1 MRLLIFLFILYIL
14 FYFITSNYFLII
26 VPLVIISVLVLISI
40 RSLIDNIKLIRNK
53 KVHKNQRIAYDTI
66 GIYITSVVLSMVII
80 TFLASVFVNYTK
92 NTIDSYNY
100 HNSNYYEYKSDYEID
115 ILQPILL
122 FDGIELCILFM
133 LFCTNHYISSVYEID
148 EYYAKTEK
156 KSIAN
161 SNKSSV
167 SKPNSIAVE
176 HKEESKINQ
185 DTPIKTNEF
194 KDIPNYKSHSNIIRP
209 KVVIK
214 SPTRTY
220 KQKISKFDNL
230 NPESLLHELGY
241 KAGKTG
247 LSLNERRKIIKYA
260 INNCILSKQ
269 EIINILQRNIAMHKN
284 NPKMKIAIQDW
295 QKDLLYVKNEL

>member
-1 MRLLIFLFILYIL
+1 M
-14 FYFITSNYFLII
+14 
-26 VPLVIISVLVLISI
+26 
-40 RSLIDNIKLIRNK
+40 KL
-53 KVHKNQRIAYDTI
+53 T
-66 GIYITSVVLSMVII
+66 
-80 TFLASVFVNYTK
+80 
-92 NTIDSYNY
+92 NTMQ
-100 HNSNYYEYKSDYEID
+100 K
-115 ILQPILL
+115 Q
-122 FDGIELCILFM
+122 
-133 LFCTNHYISSVYEID
+133 
-148 EYYAKTEK
+148 KK

-214 SPTRTY
+214 SLTRTY

-260 INNCILSKQ
+260 IVNSKIKITKKVGI
-269 EIINILQRNIAMHKN
+269 IINSFG
-284 NPKMKIAIQDW
+284 
-295 QKDLLYVKNEL
+295 NEKLS